1 MIDDTIAKIEGKL
14 KQINSIKEENKTQL
28 LKLLS
33 TLKSEVDELSKTKSD
48 QAQSILNFT
57 RLSTH
62 EATRQDKD
70 KNQKLLELS
79 LEGLSSSVEGFEAS
93 HPTLVGTVN
102 AICVM
107 LSNLGI

>member
-1 MIDDTIAKIEGKL
+1 MIDDTIAKIEGRL
-14 KQINSIKEENKTQL
+14 KQSTSMKKENKTQL

-33 TLKSEVDELSKTKSD
+33 TLKSEVGELSKTQSE
-48 QAQSILNFT
+48 QAESILNFT
-57 RLSTH
+57 TLSTH

-70 KNQKLLELS
+70 KNPQLLEIS
-79 LEGLSSSVEGFEAS
+79 IDGLSSSVEGFEAS

>member
-1 MIDDTIAKIEGKL
+1 MIDDTIAKIEGRL
-14 KQINSIKEENKTQL
+14 KRINSIKEENKTQL
-28 LKLLS
+28 LTLLS
-33 TLKSEVDELSKTKSD
+33 TLKAEVEELSKTQGEK
-48 QAQSILNFT
+48 AESILNFT
-57 RLSTH
+57 TISTH

-70 KNQKLLELS
+70 KNPQLLQLS
-79 LEGLSSSVEGFEAS
+79 IEGLSSSVEGFEAS

>member
-1 MIDDTIAKIEGKL
+1 MIDDTIAKIEGRL
-14 KQINSIKEENKTQL
+14 KRINSIKEENKTQL

-33 TLKSEVDELSKTKSD
+33 TLKSEVEELSKTQGEK
-48 QAQSILNFT
+48 AESILNFT
-57 RLSTH
+57 TISTH
-62 EATRQDKD
+62 EATRQDMD
-70 KNQKLLELS
+70 KNPQLLQLS